1 MKRSSLTFLAG
12 VFVGAICVLV
22 LVFAAFNQLSAR
34 IYYNTMTGGTK
45 SGVYLGER
53 ELIHLNTPISTLE
66 GVRVPLDFDI
76 DKIDNYWVQA
86 LAFPFYEQRSPNTDS
101 AYSYR
106 AIILVSE
113 VLPLMSTEKAQATKI
128 ELIKL
133 LQAGNG
139 VSALEFAKQV
149 KP

>member
-22 LVFAAFNQLSAR
+22 FVFTAFNRLSAR

-45 SGVYLGER
+45 SGVYLGGQ
-53 ELIHLNTPISTLE
+53 ELIRLFTPMSTLE

-76 DKIDNYWVQA
+76 DKIDDYWVQA
-86 LAFPFYEQRSPNTDS
+86 LAYPLYVQRSANTDS
-101 AYSYR
+101 AFSYR
-106 AIILVSE
+106 AIILISE
-113 VLPLMSTEKAQATKI
+113 VLPLMSTEKAQATKV
-128 ELIKL
+128 ELMKL